1 MAAGTMMPAS
11 GAINGGAQARAVS
24 HGLLHHLH
32 YIQFL
37 HNIVV
42 NSAFSDP
49 PATARSRGAKSP
61 PGAVKRLL
69 DGGPPDVL
77 VRK

>member
-11 GAINGGAQARAVS
+11 CTINGGAQARAVS

-37 HNIVV
+37 HIIV
-42 NSAFSDP
+42 NAFSEN
-49 PATARSRGAKSP
+49 PASARSGGAKSP
-61 PGAVKRLL
+61 LGAVKHLL
-69 DGGPPDVL
+69 DGGLPNVL